1 MKAFKKYWVLI
12 ILLLIS
18 ICCMVRYFYTIPDKE
33 TESQSQKKEIKIG
46 AILPLS
52 GPVASFGKWAQNGMN
67 IAIEDIKLDSSN
79 IKMELF
85 FEDSKFEGKT
95 GLLAYQKLVTT
106 DNVDVIISAMSNV
119 SIPILEDKSRNVPVF
134 LQDVTYPNITK
145 KYNNVLRHFIQ
156 SDREATVLSN
166 FAIDSLKLK
175 TSGIIY
181 VNDEAGNGAKDAF
194 KKLFSSKGKVL
205 IEESFENR
213 TKDVKT
219 QVTKIINT
227 KPECVF
233 LFGNGPTWALALKT
247 LKQLNYKGVILTNTA
262 LYIPVF
268 RNIAGESA
276 EGVYFTYP
284 YIDEN
289 NVSSKKFI
297 DLYQAKYNEFPPLE
311 AAYGYDLIKIISKT
325 DFENSSLKLPD
336 DFKGAFGNLKIPKN
350 KDIVTSIALAKYSN
364 NSINNLE
371 IK

>member
-1 MKAFKKYWVLI
+1 MKLFLKNYWVLI
-12 ILLLIS
+12 TILLIT
-18 ICCMVRYFYTIPDKE
+18 ICCLVRYLNTMHTNE
-33 TESQSQKKEIKIG
+33 LESQPQIKEIKIG

-67 IAIEDIKLDSSN
+67 IAIEDNTSN
-79 IKMELF
+79 TKIVVF

-95 GLLAYQKLVTT
+95 GLLAYQKLVATN
-106 DNVDVIISAMSNV
+106 NVDVIISAMSNV
-119 SIPILEDKSRNVPVF
+119 SIPILGDKSRNVPVF
-134 LQDVTYPNITK
+134 LQDVTYPNITE
-145 KYNNVLRHFIQ
+145 KYHNVLRHFIQ
-156 SDREATVLSN
+156 SDREATVLSK

-194 KKLFSSKGKVL
+194 KELFSKKGKVL

-219 QVTKIINT
+219 QVTKIINA

-233 LFGNGPTWALALKT
+233 LFGNGPTWALTLKT
-247 LKQLNYKGVILTNTA
+247 LKELNYKGIILTNTA

-268 RNIAGESA
+268 RNIAGEST

-289 NVSSKKFI
+289 NLSSKKFI
-297 DLYQAKYNEFPPLE
+297 DLYQSKYNEFPPLE

-325 DFENSSLKLPD
+325 HFENNTFKLPD
-336 DFKGAFGNLKIPKN
+336 NFSGAFGNLKIPQD
-350 KDIVTSIALAKYSN
+350 KDIVTKIALAKYSN